1 MHSHF
6 FGTFA
11 RAAWRGRPDLSE
23 NNKEKTMNRSI
34 ALGLAMLAGGAIGA
48 TAVSA
53 LQAQGKAPG
62 AYAVVDISA
71 ITNADIFKNVIAKA
85 GPAMQDS
92 GGHFIARTDKITN
105 IDGVPPA
112 RFVIIAFDSVAQAQ
126 AWDKSAP
133 QQEVDS
139 LRKQSTT
146 SRSFIVEGMAN

>member
-1 MHSHF
+1 
-6 FGTFA
+6 
-11 RAAWRGRPDLSE
+11 
-23 NNKEKTMNRSI
+23 MNRSI

-62 AYAVVDISA
+62 AYAVIDISA
-71 ITNADIFKNVIAKA
+71 ITNPDVFKTVIAKA
-85 GPAMQDS
+85 GPAMQET
-92 GGHFIARTDKITN
+92 GGHYIARTEKITN

-146 SRSFIVEGMAN
+146 SRAFIVEGMAN